1 MGKRKGSGIGTYLL
15 LILSVVFVV
24 ACGAVFWLASTGK
37 LASLFSDHGPTAS
50 IESPASDDLVKKSFS
65 EYSWDELS
73 EIARRIS
80 AAPDD
85 QSGLEVARQF
95 GIVGED
101 GRISDC
107 VCSIQLSDGQVVT
120 CRIVGVRADELADGS
135 GKAGLTFMMS
145 SLAHRPMNDTAT
157 NTGGWGSSGL
167 RSWLEADGT
176 ALLPTDLVTSIKPV
190 SKLTNNAGVVT
201 NGFDIV
207 SSTSDR
213 LWLFSSSE
221 VFGSLSWFAR
231 EFGTKPIPNTVYTDF
246 APYDRLISSEG
257 AQYSYFFEQGV
268 SDLSG
273 YGVLPGA
280 IGQTGGNW
288 WMRTPYPVS
297 FVGVDESSFYQVMAS
312 GYPSTVLSSDQEN
325 GVVAGFCL

>member
-1 MGKRKGSGIGTYLL
+1 MGVKKGSGAGTYLL
-15 LILSVVFVV
+15 LALSVIFVA
-24 ACGAVFWLASTGK
+24 ACGAVLWLASTGK
-37 LASLFSDHGPTAS
+37 LSSLLSGLGPSAS
-50 IESPASDDLVKKSFS
+50 IESPASDDLGVKAFS

-73 EIARRIS
+73 EIAQRIS

-85 QSGLEVARQF
+85 QSGLEVARRF
-95 GIVGED
+95 GIIGDD
-101 GRISDC
+101 GKISDC
-107 VCSIQLSDGQVVT
+107 VRAVRLSDGQVAT
-120 CRIVGVRADELADGS
+120 CRVVGVRADNLADGS

-145 SLAHRPMNDTAT
+145 SSAQRPMNDAAT
-157 NTGGWGSSGL
+157 NVGGWGSSGL
-167 RSWLEADGT
+167 RSWLDAEGM
-176 ALLPTDLVTSIKPV
+176 ALLPPDLAESIKPV
-190 SKLTNNAGVVT
+190 SKLTNNTGVVAD
-201 NGFDIV
+201 GFDIV

-221 VFGSLSWFAR
+221 VFGELSWFAR

-257 AQYSYFFEQGV
+257 PQYAYFSDNGV
-268 SDLSG
+268 ADLSG

-280 IGQTGGNW
+280 LGQTSGNW

-297 FVGVDESSFYQVMAS
+297 FAGIDESCFYQVMAS